1 MNISICWLFTVKKI
15 KSTIK
20 IEKAFT
26 KTENYVVTQN
36 WMCICLESII
46 TFKLFAVLF
55 NATFKIGIMPC
66 YNLLIAI
73 PSRSKGKKY
82 VLISNASSA
91 ARFNIWIWIYIRCE
105 EDMISNEFKTSL
117 YITTLL
123 DNISSYWRIKT
134 YLLALMTKIRF

>member
-1 MNISICWLFTVKKI
+1 MQKSTLSTPPPHEYFNMLTFHSVKKI

-26 KTENYVVTQN
+26 KTENYDVTQN
-36 WMCICLESII
+36 WMCVCLESII

-55 NATFKIGIMPC
+55 NATFKTGIMPC

-91 ARFNIWIWIYIRCE
+91 ARFNIWIWIYIHCE
-105 EDMISNEFKTSL
+105 EDRCSQMSL
-117 YITTLL
+117 KQVYTTPLC
-123 DNISSYWRIKT
+123 
-134 YLLALMTKIRF
+134 

>member
-1 MNISICWLFTVKKI
+1 MQKSTLSTPPTHEYFKMLTFYSVKKI

-91 ARFNIWIWIYIRCE
+91 ARFNI
-105 EDMISNEFKTSL
+105 
-117 YITTLL
+117 
-123 DNISSYWRIKT
+123 
-134 YLLALMTKIRF
+134 